1 MEEKR
6 EIEQRK
12 IYDEDGKLKYTIIPN
27 YVKTDYFMSANE
39 IRFYKFLVNVIIKIK
54 QIYNE
59 NLEIF
64 PQVAINRLIKQN
76 NRRETELA
84 KDIFC
89 RSIDYVIYDKDNDI
103 IKCCIELD
111 GEEHNTDKERIKRDK
126 IINNAFKDNIKLIRQ
141 PVVEYYSEKELIEKI
156 MR

>member
-6 EIEQRK
+6 EIKQNK
-12 IYDEDGKLKYTIIPN
+12 VYDEDGKLKYTIIPN
-27 YVKTDYFMSANE
+27 YVKTDFFMSANE

-76 NRRETELA
+76 NRRETELS

-89 RSIDYVIYDKDNDI
+89 RSIDYVIYNKDKDE

-111 GEEHNTDKERIKRDK
+111 GKEHSTDEERIKRDK
-126 IINNAFKDNIKLIRQ
+126 IINEAFKDNIKLIRQ
-141 PVVEYYSEKELIEKI
+141 PVVDYYDENQLIEKI
-156 MR
+156 MQ